1 MDLAKDREET
11 IKVVKQ
17 GTVLRLIKITI
28 NDDLSKG

>member
-17 GTVLRLIKITI
+17 GTVLLLIKITM